1 MPLIA
6 GFGMLIHTKSRRTNE
21 IWGRWDGYNKFKTEM
36 VQNEKCTFLRISKLR
51 ITIALLTT
59 TFIGVIKK
67 APLQQLG

>member
-1 MPLIA
+1 
-6 GFGMLIHTKSRRTNE
+6 ML
-21 IWGRWDGYNKFKTEM
+21 NKFKTEM